1 MQTLTI
7 KKLYKRVRDKQ
18 NKSSSETGGGI
29 HLNSLETRSVI
40 NILLN
45 YIPLSMA
52 NELAIEDIYN
62 VLINPEYIDSEGCIT
77 LSEYERESLISWIAE
92 NGYAPEP
99 IDNKKYG
106 EYEND

>member
-1 MQTLTI
+1 MLTLTI
-7 KKLYKRVRDKQ
+7 KELYKRVRDKQ
-18 NKSSSETGGGI
+18 NNSSSATGGGI

-45 YIPLSMA
+45 YIPLNMA

-62 VLINPEYIDSEGCIT
+62 VLINSDYDNEDGGIT
-77 LSEYERESLISWIAE
+77 LNKTERESLISWIAE

-99 IDNKKYG
+99 TDNKKYG